1 MTINI
6 VLFGPPLVG
15 KSTLLKK
22 LARHDRPSFRS
33 LSDDEKGPMRSRI
46 MVGEWRCLGQDVALQ
61 TMPGERLDMA
71 HFLGMAESS
80 DAILFVVDSQT
91 TRREEMVGFWQALAS
106 ARHGKPTAVMCTK
119 SDLVEKSPKDY
130 SPIDDLFGALK
141 LPDDVSTWE
150 SSLDSPLPV
159 TLALRFLVRAV
170 AEKRNIAL
178 PAESVA
184 VPPKEEGNSPGV
196 FGRLIRSLFG

>member
-22 LARHDRPSFRS
+22 LARHDRKSFRS
-33 LSDDEKGPMRSRI
+33 LSDDEKGPLSRI
-46 MVGEWRCLGQDVALQ
+46 MVGEWSCLGQDVRLQ
-61 TMPGERLDMA
+61 TMSWERLDMA
-71 HFLGMAESS
+71 HYLGMAEAS

-91 TRREEMVGFWQALAS
+91 SRREEMVGFWQALAS
-106 ARHGKPTAVMCTK
+106 VRHGKPTAVICTK
-119 SDLVEKSPKDY
+119 SDLVEKLPKDY

-150 SSLDSPLPV
+150 TSLESPLPI

-170 AEKRNIAL
+170 AEKRNIDL

-184 VPPKEEGNSPGV
+184 APKEESNTPGV